1 MHQPFSASNT
11 PIKPLPLSVSI
22 ASSATMPN
30 TSQFRHTTLWNNV
43 CANLNKKLVESAL
56 ADTNSSSNY
65 SSNVASLTAM
75 HDSTN
80 SNSNAN
86 SSFFYSSN
94 HSRTSHSN
102 FKLRKQHSRFVAA
115 SVVSGMLNIKENF
128 TLSSNASSATTPSHS
143 YTSTFSALNLTKT
156 PMKSRANIQITTT
169 TTVNQ
174 ENFINNCNSN
184 NTSPNIYFTG
194 SQCVDIV
201 FAYLSGNEHNHTF
214 ESGPVTREKAT
225 KVRGIFFDNSF

>member
-1 MHQPFSASNT
+1 MHQPFSSNT
-11 PIKPLPLSVSI
+11 PIKPLPLSVSK
-22 ASSATMPN
+22 ASSASMPN

-43 CANLNKKLVESAL
+43 CANLNKKLIESAL
-56 ADTNSSSNY
+56 ADSVSSND
-65 SSNVASLTAM
+65 ASVTAM
-75 HDSTN
+75 HDSTQSN
-80 SNSNAN
+80 SNSNN
-86 SSFFYSSN
+86 TSFFYSSN

-128 TLSSNASSATTPSHS
+128 TLSNASGNGSATTPSHS
-143 YTSTFSALNLTKT
+143 YPSTFSALNLTKT
-156 PMKSRANIQITTT
+156 PNKSRANIQITTT
-169 TTVNQ
+169 TTVQ
-174 ENFINNCNSN
+174 ENFINNGLNGN
-184 NTSPNIYFTG
+184 SPNIYFTG

-225 KVRGIFFDNSF
+225 KVTIFSNLIDLGADL